1 MGPGAADGWYWREAV
16 RSLPNFILESFRWRI
31 IMFKNYV
38 RTAVRLF
45 FRDKGYSFLN
55 MTGLAIGLAC
65 FALLMMWVRDEIG
78 WDRFHENS
86 VLIHRLESNSPA
98 QPAPL
103 GPYLKANY
111 PDIPQAG
118 RAFLL

>member
-1 MGPGAADGWYWREAV
+1 
-16 RSLPNFILESFRWRI
+16 
-31 IMFKNYV
+31 MFKNYFK
-38 RTAVRLF
+38 TAVRVF

-65 FALLMMWVRDEIG
+65 FALLMMWVQDEIS

-86 VLIHRLESNSPA
+86 PHIYRLESNSPA

-103 GPYLKANY
+103 GPFLKANY
-111 PDIPQAG
+111 PEIADSVRLFFPGDLLVKCEDKAFEESGFIPTDPVDSL
-118 RAFLL
+118 RFE